1 MSLAALL
8 KANTDT
14 VPDQTVVAQDAPSLL
29 GAKRAVATQP
39 HKDGELAK
47 IDERSTYRYTR
58 AALSSEKPDPTV
70 PIVNDPAHARSLQW
84 ANTPPIMQ
92 NGRVLGVR

>member
-1 MSLAALL
+1 MASTIMSLHKLLAASF
-8 KANTDT
+8 DT
-14 VPDQTVVAQDAPSLL
+14 VPDQTIIAQDAPDFSLL
-29 GAKRAVATQP
+29 GPKRAIATQP

-47 IDERSTYRYTR
+47 IDERSTYRYTE
-58 AALSSEKPDPTV
+58 AALSSDKPDPTV

-92 NGRVLGVR
+92 